1 MTQAELDAQ
10 REKAIR
16 RIYGNRPIP
25 ESAGIGIQPAQPK
38 PDFSAGGGL
47 NPQSVSRGISEAN
60 NGGILSQPVATT
72 PKGDEYMRALDRIAP
87 NVYAPTPQ
95 SLGQQPGMDM
105 SRKMVTREIPIQ
117 QPNQGPMSGIY
128 GSRSLNPA
136 EKRGLEIRGGGLGL
150 AKAYNEAA
158 PRSVERA
165 DTLNSIW
172 QRGGVPVIGGG
183 KERAAVQDF
192 GGADRSVRG
201 IDTGILAGS
210 PEAEARQARM
220 DASGRGD
227 VYGRPAG
234 LGLQESHIEQTMA
247 RNREGRDTQKRRA
260 ALEYYAGKMRE
271 GALAR
276 PQGLGLTPELAM
288 KKYEIDANAGLKRE
302 EIAAGDR
309 RAQETLQKEAEAQK
323 RRFQIKEVDGVWMN
337 GDGNALPQEIQDSQT
352 RTKNTYSVMA
362 QSFGDPEMVMAWHN
376 NPTQKE
382 KNRVVPVYDR
392 SDGTYKWMAKK
403 NIPNKTMPDGKTMLV
418 QPLAEYDPAGY
429 RGLVTWLDSA
439 TEEEEAAAGA

>member
-95 SLGQQPGMDM
+95 SLGQQPGMGM

-128 GSRSLNPA
+128 GSRAMNQA

-234 LGLQESHIEQTMA
+234 LGLQQNHLDQMHGNNLQSRDSRRRKDAEAYFSRLDEAAATKQT
-247 RNREGRDTQKRRA
+247 
-260 ALEYYAGKMRE
+260 
-271 GALAR
+271 
-276 PQGLGLTPELAM
+276 GLGLTPELAM
-288 KKYEIDANAGLKRE
+288 KKYEIDENAGLKRE

-362 QSFGDPEMVMAWHN
+362 QSFGDPEMVMAWRN

-403 NIPNKTMPDGKTMLV
+403 NIPNKTMPDGKTPIV

-429 RGLVTWLDSA
+429 RALVTWLDSA
-439 TEEEEAAAGA
+439 KEEEAEAGA

>member
-1 MTQAELDAQ
+1 
-10 REKAIR
+10 
-16 RIYGNRPIP
+16 
-25 ESAGIGIQPAQPK
+25 
-38 PDFSAGGGL
+38 
-47 NPQSVSRGISEAN
+47 
-60 NGGILSQPVATT
+60 
-72 PKGDEYMRALDRIAP
+72 
-87 NVYAPTPQ
+87 
-95 SLGQQPGMDM
+95 M

-128 GSRSLNPA
+128 GSRAMNQA

-234 LGLQESHIEQTMA
+234 LGLQQNHLDQMHGNNLQSRDSRRRKDAEAYFSRLDEAAATKQT
-247 RNREGRDTQKRRA
+247 
-260 ALEYYAGKMRE
+260 
-271 GALAR
+271 
-276 PQGLGLTPELAM
+276 GLGLTPELAM
-288 KKYEIDANAGLKRE
+288 KKYEIDENAGLKRE

-352 RTKNTYSVMA
+352 RTKNTYSGMA
-362 QSFGDPEMVMAWHN
+362 QSFGDPEMVMAWRN

-382 KNRVVPVYDR
+382 KNRVIPVYDR

-403 NIPNKTMPDGKTMLV
+403 NIPEKTMPDGKTPIV
-418 QPLAEYDPAGY
+418 QPLAEYDPA
-429 RGLVTWLDSA
+429 
-439 TEEEEAAAGA
+439 